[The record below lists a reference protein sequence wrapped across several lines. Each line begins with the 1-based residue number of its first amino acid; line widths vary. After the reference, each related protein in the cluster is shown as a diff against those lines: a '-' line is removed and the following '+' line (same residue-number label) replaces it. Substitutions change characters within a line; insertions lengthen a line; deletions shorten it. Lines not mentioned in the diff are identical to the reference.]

1 MIRFKNRLLVGI
13 TCCTIVFFTFMLTGC
28 SAKVTTDIS
37 SYGDTKIVVKGI
49 ETSDIT
55 VTPDHLASLKCVKA
69 SGTSQSGEGA
79 EVTGVGPT
87 LATFLEEYG
96 YRQEDFSSIVFI
108 ASDGYTTT
116 LNHQFLLAHQTII
129 LSVSNQDTRLSKD
142 EMPIRILIPDAE
154 SSNWTKMVVEMKF
167 TKAE

>member
-1 MIRFKNRLLVGI
+1 MTRLWNRLLLGI
-13 TCCTIVFFTFMLTGC
+13 ICCTIVLFAFMLAGC
-28 SAKVTTDIS
+28 SVKVTTDIS

-69 SGTSQSGEGA
+69 SATSQSQKGGK
-79 EVTGVGPT
+79 VTGVGPT

-96 YRQEDFSSIVFI
+96 YEQSDFSSVVFK
-108 ASDGYTTT
+108 ASDGYATT
-116 LNHQFLLAHQTII
+116 LDHQFLLTHQTII
-129 LSVSNQDTRLSKD
+129 LSVSNQDTILSKD
-142 EMPIRILIPDAE
+142 EKPLRVLIPDAE
-154 SSNWTKMVVEMKF
+154 SSNWTKMVVEMIF